1 MRNIKLYSAVFSA
14 VFASGLTFAEP
25 EVSGKITH
33 ESASFTKSGTSTG
46 ATSSHGTD
54 TFKSETNARIYV
66 DGSID
71 EIAEGATYHVELQ
84 AYNDSEAISD
94 YEGNESY
101 TQRDPLREAYIDTT
115 YGDWA
120 IRAGKQQ
127 VVWGTADGAKFLDMI
142 NPTDY
147 SEMAQNQMED
157 SRIPVWMLN
166 GEKYLDDGGQFQ
178 VILSQPREN
187 VFAGLNRDIDQ
198 SKRSNTDIAAGANAF
213 GYGQSGSD
221 TVSPGHNKGQA
232 FILKGVDTISGQK
245 NGFINITPD
254 IGTIATLFGRAF
266 DKDTTDSDS
275 KSGMSN
281 QEHDNY
287 AMSYFT
293 VGSFNTASTTLAQF
307 SGSYTTNF
315 DNDSDSS
322 TTKALGNDPGNE
334 GFGNMFFGQ
343 SAFWNTDANGCYNA
357 SGTDGGACA
366 TGTGNGTD
374 LFDADT
380 KGGYYSGQAALSGFA
395 GMFGT
400 SAQLQNTD
408 SAINS
413 VFELMDRT
421 PFATFD
427 AFVDAKS
434 QYVLDMPDDTDLDY
448 SMRYKNTL
456 EDGTNYSLNYS
467 YAYDKNPVINLGWYD
482 NAGNK
487 LTVTRYNQT
496 GTSSSQTAGQYTANI
511 GSDYYKTSV
520 LGLSGG
526 SVSGGYGGKN
536 ITDNSGEGAVLRFTQ
551 TLERAHNIGAS
562 FDTTVETE
570 QFGPVVIRAEGVYQ
584 KDVYQPVIDRGALSI
599 GDLAAAL
606 TMRKGDRF
614 KYVIGADITALTNM
628 MVSVQ
633 FIQDINLDHMD
644 NNVDF
649 DGSACSA
656 DRVITGNEVN
666 CGVYT
671 LDFASMHLS
680 NGLQKAEKEK
690 EFVSLYLSKPFGE
703 SGQHRWSN
711 ITMFEEN
718 GGQWN
723 RFDIE
728 YTIDDNTVA
737 TLESNRYW
745 GDTNT
750 QFGQLDASSNVQIG
764 LKYSF

>member
-33 ESASFTKSGTSTG
+33 ESSSFTESGTSTG
-46 ATSSHGTD
+46 ATTSHEKD
-54 TFKSETNARIYV
+54 TFKSETSVRLYLDGGIDRIN
-66 DGSID
+66 
-71 EIAEGATYHVELQ
+71 EGATYHVELQ
-84 AYNDSEAISD
+84 AFNDSEAISD
-94 YEGNESY
+94 YDGNESY

-115 YGDWA
+115 AGDWS

-166 GEKYLDDGGQFQ
+166 SEKSLDNGGQFQ

-187 VFAGLNRDIDQ
+187 VFAGLNRGI
-198 SKRSNTDIAAGANAF
+198 STSLRSNTDIATGANAF
-213 GYGQSGSD
+213 GYGVAGSD

-232 FILKGVDTISGQK
+232 FVLKGVDTISGEK
-245 NGFINITPD
+245 NGFLNITPD
-254 IGTIATLFGRAF
+254 IGTIASIFGRAF
-266 DKDTTDSDS
+266 DKSSPDGTTGLFSASTS
-275 KSGMSN
+275 KLGMSN
-281 QEHDNY
+281 QAHNNY

-293 VGSFNTASTTLAQF
+293 VGGFNNSTLLNKF
-307 SGSYTTNF
+307 SNTYTKNF
-315 DNDSDSS
+315 DTNGD
-322 TTKALGNDPGNE
+322 E
-334 GFGNMFFGQ
+334 GFGEMYFGH
-343 SAFWNTDANGCYNA
+343 SAFWNTDAEGCYLA
-357 SGTDGGACA
+357 SGADGG
-366 TGTGNGTD
+366 TGVIAAGANAGNSCT
-374 LFDADT
+374 FT
-380 KGGYYSGQAALSGFA
+380 KSERGGFYSGQAALSGFA

-408 SAINS
+408 SKINS

-434 QYVLDMPDDTDLDY
+434 QYVMDMPDDMDLDY
-448 SMRYKNTL
+448 SIRYKDTL
-456 EDGTNYSLNYS
+456 KDGSNYSLNYS
-467 YAYDKNPVINLGWYD
+467 YQYDKNPVINLGWYD

-487 LTVTRYNQT
+487 LTVNRYNMT
-496 GTSSSQTAGQYTANI
+496 GTSSSQVAGTYNVGAGTAD
-511 GSDYYKTSV
+511 SYYSSV

-526 SVSGGYGGKN
+526 SVSGGYGGYN
-536 ITDNSGEGAVLRFTQ
+536 ITKNSGEGAVLRFTQ

-562 FDTTVETE
+562 FDTTVESETL
-570 QFGPVVIRAEGVYQ
+570 GPVVIRAEGVYQ

-633 FIQDINLDHMD
+633 FIQDINLDHID
-644 NNVDF
+644 NKVDF
-649 DGSACSA
+649 DGTACSA
-656 DRVITGNEVN
+656 DRTMSGYSEN

-671 LDFASMHLS
+671 LDFANMHLS
-680 NGLQKAEKEK
+680 NGLQKAEKAK

-703 SGQHRWSN
+703 SGQHRWNN
-711 ITMFEEN
+711 ITMLEEN
-718 GGQWN
+718 GGHWN
-723 RFDIE
+723 RFDVE

-737 TLESNRYW
+737 TFESNRYW
-745 GDTNT
+745 GDSNT
-750 QFGQLDASSNVQIG
+750 QFGQLETSSNVQIG

>member
-14 VFASGLTFAEP
+14 IFATGLTYAEP

-101 TQRDPLREAYIDTT
+101 TQRDPLREAYVDTT

-187 VFAGLNRDIDQ
+187 VFAGLNRDINQ
-198 SKRSNTDIAAGANAF
+198 AKRSNTDIADDDGSTSAF
-213 GYGQSGSD
+213 AYGVMGSD
-221 TVSPGHNKGQA
+221 TVSPGHNKGQP

-245 NGFINITPD
+245 NGFINIVPD
-254 IGTIATLFGRAF
+254 IGTIASIFGRAF
-266 DKDTTDSDS
+266 DKDTTDVDT

-281 QEHDNY
+281 QEHDNF

-293 VGSFNTASTTLAQF
+293 VGTFNGSATLAQNSATYTANYD
-307 SGSYTTNF
+307 SGNDEGFGDMFFGTSAFWRTNASGCYDANLDGTGVLASDMSTACSF
-315 DNDSDSS
+315 DSDSDGS
-322 TTKALGNDPGNE
+322 LADE
-334 GFGNMFFGQ
+334 V
-343 SAFWNTDANGCYNA
+343 
-357 SGTDGGACA
+357 GT
-366 TGTGNGTD
+366 
-374 LFDADT
+374 
-380 KGGYYSGQAALSGFA
+380 YYSGQAALSGFA

-427 AFVDAKS
+427 AFADAKS
-434 QYVLDMPDDTDLDY
+434 QYVLDMPDDTDIDY

-456 EDGTNYSLNYS
+456 EDGTNFSLNYS

-487 LTVTRYNQT
+487 LTVTRYNHKGTTSNQSAGSYT
-496 GTSSSQTAGQYTANI
+496 GYAGAD
-511 GSDYYKTSV
+511 GSDLFKTAV

-570 QFGPVVIRAEGVYQ
+570 QFGPVVIRAEGLYQ

-633 FIQDINLDHMD
+633 FIQDINLDHID

-656 DRVITGNEVN
+656 TRVITGYEAN

-723 RFDIE
+723 RFDVE

-750 QFGQLDASSNVQIG
+750 QFGQLEASSNVQIG